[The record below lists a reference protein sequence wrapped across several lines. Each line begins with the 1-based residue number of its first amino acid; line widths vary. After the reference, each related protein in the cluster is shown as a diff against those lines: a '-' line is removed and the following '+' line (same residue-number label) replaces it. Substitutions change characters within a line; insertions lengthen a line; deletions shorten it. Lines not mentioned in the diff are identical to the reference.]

1 MMHDGTAIHLHK
13 LAKDWDPT
21 DRFSAINAMQRAKK
35 GGEILTGLL
44 YIDEG
49 SNDLHDM
56 LNTSER
62 ALNSLSKDNLCPGS
76 DALAAVNASL
86 R

>member
-1 MMHDGTAIHLHK
+1 MHDGTKIHLHK

-44 YIDEG
+44 YIDES

-56 LNTSER
+56 LNTSET
-62 ALNSLSKDNLCPGS
+62 ALNALDKSVLCPGS
-76 DALAAVNASL
+76 DQLAKLNLSL